1 VSTESTV
8 VEKILATLQASKK
21 DLGVSEMAKLSGVSR
36 VSVHYAVKT
45 LVELNKIRVTRK
57 VGHIPLYELVKEE

>member
-1 VSTESTV
+1 MSTKPTV
-8 VEKILATLQASKK
+8 VEKILAALHASKK
-21 DLGVSEMAKLSGVSR
+21 DLSVSEMAKLSGVSR

-45 LVELNKIRVTRK
+45 LVELNKIRTTRK